1 MCKCTDGGNSL
12 LRLKA
17 PAVRLATAI
26 QSKEVICSRV
36 ALNPEKRF
44 QSGPIIA
51 QIKGPKFKSKQR
63 RIMARNK
70 FGNPVFSCFR
80 LSGKQGKQ
88 CTLIGFYYRLLSE
101 PLSDRFLGLLYSFK
115 LMIVVSQSEYML
127 NGTIYTPSK
136 KYSST

>member
-51 QIKGPKFKSKQR
+51 QIKGPKFKNKQR
-63 RIMARNK
+63 RMA
-70 FGNPVFSCFR
+70 FYHTVFHPA
-80 LSGKQGKQ
+80 
-88 CTLIGFYYRLLSE
+88 LLT
-101 PLSDRFLGLLYSFK
+101 RRAGYQSFT
-115 LMIVVSQSEYML
+115 S
-127 NGTIYTPSK
+127 
-136 KYSST
+136 